1 MLNPCEPTGSVV
13 ALSILNGCEKSI
25 LPICR
30 DLLMPLLAKFPC
42 DPSTPLGEGTTAFL
56 LLPLAQTPAPA
67 DSFGGWVVALVLG
80 LIIGAAILFA
90 INRLLGVDA
99 KNQSKRIL
107 EQAKLDTENLIKTA
121 ELEKKEKLLQLQGL
135 FDSETKRQREE
146 LRERESQILQKEQ
159 SVKQSADDLRK
170 QEKLVENN
178 QRKLADKIE
187 DANKKNEQYNKL
199 ILQVQSDLQRAT
211 GLSKEEAKQQ
221 LMGHLEKELQGELGS
236 IILRHEK
243 KVTEISQQKAQDILL
258 TAMQRYA
265 SAQTSESTTS
275 TIDIPNDD
283 MKGRIIGREGRNI
296 RAFEK
301 SSGCDLIIDDTPGV
315 VIVSGFD
322 PVRREIARQSMSKL
336 VTDGRIHP
344 TRIEEIVAA
353 TEKEMDTFIRRKGEE
368 AAQEVNL
375 QGLHERVIEMLGRL
389 HFRTSYSQN
398 VLRHSVEVAF
408 LSGLMAEMI
417 GLNSNLA
424 RRCGLL
430 HDIGKAADHE
440 LEGGHPKIGADILKR
455 SGENEHVVHAA
466 LGHHDQLTTDYPYT
480 LLVATADAC
489 SASRPGARRESLE
502 RYIKRMEELESIAKG
517 FQGVEQAFAI
527 QAGRELRVI
536 VSSKDTDDS
545 VAAKVCRD
553 IAKAFEEQL
562 TYPGEI
568 KVTVVRESRFV
579 EIAR

>member
-1 MLNPCEPTGSVV
+1 MLN
-13 ALSILNGCEKSI
+13 LSIPNGTPNAWLHTLEI
-25 LPICR
+25 PGP
-30 DLLMPLLAKFPC
+30 PLLF
-42 DPSTPLGEGTTAFL
+42 
-56 LLPLAQTPAPA
+56 AQTEAANGSPLTWLIPAIV
-67 DSFGGWVVALVLG
+67 GLVLG
-80 LIIGAAILFA
+80 AIL
-90 INRLLGVDA
+90 IWVVNRLMGTDA
-99 KNQSKRIL
+99 KTQAARQL
-107 EQAKLDTENLIKTA
+107 EQAKVESENLIKKG
-121 ELEKKEKLLQLQGL
+121 ELEKKEKLLQLQSQ
-135 FDSETKRQREE
+135 FDSEMKQQREE
-146 LRERESQILQKEQ
+146 LRSRETQLVQKE
-159 SVKQSADDLRK
+159 SSIKQAGDDLKK
-170 QEKLVENN
+170 QEKLVENT
-178 QRKLADKIE
+178 QRKLAEKLD
-187 DANKKNEQYNKL
+187 DASKKGEQYNKL
-199 ILQVQSDLQRAT
+199 ISQAQSDLQRVT
-211 GLSKEEAKQQ
+211 GMSKEEAKTQ
-221 LMGHLEKELQGELGS
+221 LMGLLEKELQGELGTV
-236 IILRHEK
+236 ILKHEK
-243 KVTEISQQKAQDILL
+243 KVTEIAQQKAQDILL

-265 SAQTSESTTS
+265 SSQTAESTTS
-275 TIDIPNDD
+275 TIDSPNDD

-322 PVRREIARQSMSKL
+322 PVRREIARQSMAKL

-344 TRIEEIVAA
+344 TRIEEVIAA
-353 TEKEMDTFIRRKGEE
+353 TEKEMEAFIRRKGEE
-368 AAQEVNL
+368 AAQEVNI
-375 QGLHERVIEMLGRL
+375 QGLHERVIDMLGRL

-408 LSGLMAEMI
+408 LSGLMAEMM
-417 GLNSNLA
+417 GLNANLA

-440 LEGGHPKIGADILKR
+440 LEGGHPKIGADLLKR

-466 LGHHDQLTTDYPYT
+466 LGHHDLLTTEYPYT

-502 RYIKRMEELESIAKG
+502 RYIKRMEELESIAKN